1 MIVIKK
7 LINRVLRILES
18 RYDFVTIEEVLETHP
33 PKKGTVYVD
42 YTEAFAVYKQLKTLV
57 ADLDGWDLGI
67 LIRLKQWASLYEK
80 RSGGLPLER
89 VNAELVSE
97 VGWLKGGEE
106 ELQARLTKLELR
118 GLVGHKG
125 EGDLTLYFI
134 TDKGKESKN
143 YVDAKK

>member
-1 MIVIKK
+1 MIEK
-7 LINRVLRILES
+7 LINKTLRILES
-18 RYDFVTIEEVLETHP
+18 HYDFEVIEEILKTHP

-42 YTEAFAVYKQLKTLV
+42 YAEAFSVYKQLKILISE
-57 ADLDGWDLGI
+57 LDGWDLGI
-67 LIRLKQWASLYEK
+67 LIRLRQWASLYEK

-106 ELQARLTKLELR
+106 ELQARLAKLELR

-125 EGDLTLYFI
+125 EGEFTLYFI
-134 TDKGKESKN
+134 TDKGKEPKN